1 MLAALPKVLM
11 AQRGLNR
18 ARRLRSSGDLP
29 SAFASAM
36 GAFALLHE
44 AGALEG
50 SPQAAAVLATESAFL
65 DELSAQLGCPAAAA
79 EDVAGA
85 LRVLDALY
93 PGGEGATAVVK
104 QFQEWYRYRAHQ
116 LASTP
121 KPQVQ

>member
-1 MLAALPKVLM
+1 MLAALPRVLM

-29 SAFASAM
+29 RAFASAM

-50 SPQAAAVLATESAFL
+50 SPQAAAVLATEAAFL
-65 DELSAQLGCPAAAA
+65 DELAAQLGCPAAAA
-79 EDVAGA
+79 EDVASA
-85 LRVLDALY
+85 LRVLEALY
-93 PGGEGATAVVK
+93 PGGEGAAAVVR

-116 LASTP
+116 VSLMP
-121 KPQVQ
+121 KPRVQ